1 MARAYS
7 IFILRRQD
15 TRTIIRAWTVKHEM
29 VTWLNQDAQ
38 MCYQDIEMECEVI
51 RMVDGK
57 IGCETIVPW
66 KEIPW
71 T

>member
-1 MARAYS
+1 M
-7 IFILRRQD
+7 IIL
-15 TRTIIRAWTVKHEM
+15 AWTVKHEM

>member
-1 MARAYS
+1 M
-7 IFILRRQD
+7 IIL
-15 TRTIIRAWTVKHEM
+15 AWTVKHEM

-38 MCYQDIEMECEVI
+38 MRYQDIEMECEVV

-57 IGCETIVPW
+57 IGCEIIVPW

-71 T
+71 V